1 MEQKRRTSLLS
12 LWATDK
18 PVAVAV
24 CHAMR
29 DGQDHKDSKVNSGVQ
44 HLDSKIQASSQ
55 DSVTTL
61 PRFGL
66 QGLLSEG
73 FVDFGCLL
81 SGLRKERVHLHVSF
95 PHARVRFSF
104 ALPDGEGYFWSTA
117 GDNVDRHHV
126 SLRKR
131 LYATRE
137 ESFPI
142 PLM

>member
-95 PHARVRFSF
+95 PHARVRYHLHYQMARVTSGAQQVTTLIVITCHF
-104 ALPDGEGYFWSTA
+104 ANGYTQLEK
-117 GDNVDRHHV
+117 
-126 SLRKR
+126 SLSQFR
-131 LYATRE
+131 
-137 ESFPI
+137 
-142 PLM
+142 